1 MNIFHTYTRRC
12 LKKNRVRTIVTIIGI
27 ILSMTMLTAVV
38 EGANSGMQYL
48 ARAEMDRT
56 GFSHAVFY
64 EVPAEKTK
72 EIAQNKDIEDTT
84 VWSRVGWAEIENSSF
99 STPYLLIEDMGYK
112 NGDSLMPLHLLDGR
126 LPENEGE
133 ILLPANLLRYR
144 DAIETGAV
152 LTLQVGDRA
161 DKEGNTLGQR
171 DYVQEGETLVNTAEK
186 TYTVVGI
193 YERLDAFAEP
203 YDSAG
208 FTAFTCGGGQGP
220 CMVFFTLKH
229 PSRFYDYMQEDC
241 PFDYAF
247 SAHSELLSFCG
258 ALRGGSLSRMFTS
271 LMVILLLIVAVGSVL
286 LIYNSFSIS
295 VAQRTT
301 QFGIL
306 KSMGA
311 TRKQIRGSVLY
322 EALLLSCIAIPVGAL
337 AGCLG
342 IGVTLYL
349 LRDSFGFVAGST
361 TVQMGLA
368 ISWPGLALSAVL
380 CLLTTLISAWIPAR
394 RALQVSPMEAIR
406 SVREVK
412 IRPRE
417 VKTGKLTYKLFGFEG
432 MLAQKNFK
440 RSRRQYRITVLSLTL
455 SVVLFLSASAF
466 CAYMEAS
473 ITGVTQ
479 IEGVQEAD
487 ILYRRWFDEESIQAG
502 KAEEIYRRLMSVN
515 EVEEGVYFTSLSEI
529 LSFDESSLTKDA
541 SALMKDYY
549 DYGEST
555 GSAYLLF
562 LRDESFREL
571 CKANGLDADAYMNSD
586 SPVGVVWNQCTV
598 GEETDKGSTR
608 YKQVEWMNSFPTR
621 CGYWHIPETLEENGE
636 VWNLNGIEDGEV
648 LYYRPETWTGDESE
662 FKRVPAADIISITE
676 LQVGAAL
683 KERPFFLEY
692 ADAIYLI
699 YPFSAQKTL
708 LSDRGT
714 TVSYLFK
721 AENHAAAYADM
732 EKLIW
737 DGEGYISDLTAG
749 QENERAML
757 LVMRVFSYGFIV
769 LISLIAMA
777 NVFNTISTGLMLR
790 RREFAMLRSVGLTQ
804 KSFYRMMRYEC
815 LIYGIK
821 GLFWGLCLSFGII
834 VLMYRVTM
842 EGMDT
847 GFFVPWG
854 SVAVAAGSVFAV
866 VFATMLYA
874 AGQMKGDNP
883 VDTLKNEN
891 L

>member
-1 MNIFHTYTRRC
+1 MNIFHIYTRRC

-48 ARAEMDRT
+48 ARAEIART
-56 GFSHAVFY
+56 GSGHAVFF
-64 EVPAEKTK
+64 EVPADKTK

-84 VWSRVGWAEIENSSF
+84 VWSRVGWAEIENSSL

-126 LPENEGE
+126 LPETEGE
-133 ILLPANLLRYR
+133 ILLPANLLRYG
-144 DAIETGAV
+144 DAIETGTV
-152 LTLQVGDRA
+152 LTLQVGDRI
-161 DKEGNTLGQR
+161 DPEGNTLGQR
-171 DYVQEGETLVNTAEK
+171 SIVQEGESLVNTAEK

-193 YERLDAFAEP
+193 YARLDPFIEP

-241 PFDYAF
+241 PFDYEF

-258 ALRGGSLSRMFTS
+258 ALRGGSLSRMFTF

-311 TRKQIRGSVLY
+311 TKKQIRGSVLY
-322 EALLLSCIAIPVGAL
+322 EALLLSCIAIPLGAL

-349 LRDSFGFVAGST
+349 LRDSFGFIAGST
-361 TVQMGLA
+361 KVQMGLT

-412 IRPRE
+412 IRPGE
-417 VKTGKLTYKLFGFEG
+417 VKTGKLTYRLFGFEG

-440 RSRRQYRITVLSLTL
+440 RSRRQYRITILSLTL

-473 ITGVTQ
+473 LTGVTQ
-479 IEGVQEAD
+479 VQGVQEAD
-487 ILYRRWFDEESIQAG
+487 ILYHRWFSEENL
-502 KAEEIYRRLMSVN
+502 AENRQETLFKELMDVN
-515 EVEEGVYFTSLSEI
+515 GVEEGVYFTNIMKVVTFDAADLTREAAKSLE
-529 LSFDESSLTKDA
+529 
-541 SALMKDYY
+541 DY
-549 DYGEST
+549 DLYGM
-555 GSAYLLF
+555 GAGVYLLF
-562 LRDESFREL
+562 VRDENFAAL
-571 CKANGLDADAYMNSD
+571 CKDNGVDSNLYMNPE
-586 SPVGVVWNQCTV
+586 SPLGLVWNKYTEV
-598 GEETDKGSTR
+598 LENEKGESRLRET
-608 YKQVEWMNSFPTR
+608 EWFARFPAS
-621 CGYWHIPETLEENGE
+621 CGYRQIQEILEENGKT
-636 VWNLNGIEDGEV
+636 WYLYGTEDGKII
-648 LYYRPETWTGDESE
+648 YQPEDWDGEEGSLIFRSGE
-662 FKRVPAADIISITE
+662 EAERNVE

-699 YPFSAQKTL
+699 YPFSAQKAVVGEDVRTTL
-708 LSDRGT
+708 T
-714 TVSYLFK
+714 YLFM
-721 AENHAAAYADM
+721 AENHSAVYEDM
-732 EKLIW
+732 EERLW
-737 DGEGYISDLTAG
+737 DGDGYLYDLTAG
-749 QENERAML
+749 HENERAML

-854 SVAVAAGSVFAV
+854 SVAVAVGSVFAV